1 MNERARIIL
10 HFWFK
15 ESSMDEIFSNN
26 KEFDQKI
33 KDNFLKDY
41 NKAINND
48 YDEWKYNAKE
58 CLALII
64 ILDQF
69 SRNLFRNN
77 PRAFSM
83 DKKARLI
90 ANEAI
95 NWNYISEL
103 SANEI
108 LFLIL
113 PLIHSEDILDH
124 KNFYKLFDT
133 YFKNHPKFEEAK
145 RMNKIHTD
153 IIKRFGRY
161 PYRNKVL
168 GRESTNEEIEYLKTT
183 HHKFFKI

>member
-15 ESSMDEIFSNN
+15 ESLIDEIFSNN

-77 PRAFSM
+77 CQAFAM
-83 DKKARLI
+83 DKKVRSI
-90 ANEAI
+90 VKEAI
-95 NWNYISEL
+95 NKNYS
-103 SANEI
+103 
-108 LFLIL
+108 
-113 PLIHSEDILDH
+113 
-124 KNFYKLFDT
+124 
-133 YFKNHPKFEEAK
+133 
-145 RMNKIHTD
+145 
-153 IIKRFGRY
+153 
-161 PYRNKVL
+161 
-168 GRESTNEEIEYLKTT
+168 KTLV
-183 HHKFFKI
+183 